1 MLFCLKTETELASD
15 SRAYLKNWT
24 VDKLKKRKVVS
35 VNFSHTLLSFLTTL
49 GDAGRGLDLRAPVQC
64 FVCEFNMTSHM

>member
-1 MLFCLKTETELASD
+1 M
-15 SRAYLKNWT
+15 
-24 VDKLKKRKVVS
+24 DKLEKRKVVS
-35 VNFSHTLLSFLTTL
+35 VNFSHALLSFLTML